1 MWLTSHRLS
10 FNPSTPLQ
18 CAKKLKNKKAPGP
31 DGLKN
36 EPYKKLSSDHV
47 TLESL
52 TECYINIIEGEN
64 CPINWKESVT
74 VMIPKKRKPMVS
86 ELRPLSL
93 TDTSY
98 KIFMSIIKES
108 IENHIKINGM
118 TKENQAGFTKGGK
131 VQDNLFILK
140 EIVENGC
147 INKECTIITAINF
160 RKA

>member
-1 MWLTSHRLS
+1 MTCVLHHYLQRLLNNTLYDHRAVWLTSHRLS

-74 VMIPKKRKPMVS
+74 VMIPKKRRPMVS

-98 KIFMSIIKES
+98 KIFMSIIKKS
-108 IENHIKINGM
+108 IENHIKINGVS
-118 TKENQAGFTKGGK
+118 K
-131 VQDNLFILK
+131 
-140 EIVENGC
+140 
-147 INKECTIITAINF
+147 
-160 RKA
+160 